1 VNTCVASL
9 ARVTRARL
17 AALAALVGTLA
28 AGAVFISESNGE
40 QQQLRLRLQPVA
52 SGFSALTHAAAPRNE
67 PGRLYVVEQDGRIH
81 VLVNGRRRATPFLD
95 IRSLV
100 TSGGE
105 QGLFSIAFHPNY
117 QRNRRFYVQYTG
129 KNGETRVIEYRSNGV
144 RALPGTR
151 RQIFFSPDP
160 YGNHN
165 AGQLAFGPDGR
176 LYFSMG
182 DGGSG
187 GDPENRAQNLS
198 SLFGK
203 LLAVNVDRR
212 GARPQ
217 IVGYGLRNPW
227 RFSFD
232 RATGDLYIGDVGQNA
247 WEEIDYTPR
256 RSSGLENYGWDVFE
270 GRAGHESKEPNSAGR
285 LVFPIVVLPN
295 PPNQS
300 VIGGFVY
307 RGRALASLRGRFF
320 YGDAYSSQIWSL
332 RVRGGRA
339 TSVRQEPFEVSGLSS
354 FGEDAAGE
362 LYAVSLEGRVFKLV
376 GA

>member
-1 VNTCVASL
+1 
-9 ARVTRARL
+9 VTRGRL
-17 AALAALVGTLA
+17 VVLAASVGALAA
-28 AGAVFISESNGE
+28 AGVVFVSDSNGE
-40 QQQLRLRLQPVA
+40 REQTGLRLRLVA
-52 SGFSALTHAAAPRNE
+52 SGLGDLTHAAAPRSE
-67 PGRLYVVEQDGRIH
+67 PGRLYVVEQAGRIR
-81 VLVNGRRRATPFLD
+81 LIVNGRLRAAPFLD
-95 IRSLV
+95 IRRLV

-117 QRNRRFYVQYTG
+117 KRNRRFYVQYTDRG
-129 KNGETRVIEYRSNGV
+129 GDTRVVEYRSNGL
-144 RALPGTR
+144 RALSGTR

-187 GDPENRAQNLS
+187 GDPENRAQNLG

-203 LLAVNVDRR
+203 LLRIDVDRR
-212 GARPQ
+212 GARLQ
-217 IVGYGLRNPW
+217 IAGYGLRNPW

-232 RATGDLYIGDVGQNA
+232 RATGDLYIGDVGQSA
-247 WEEIDYTPR
+247 WEEIDFTPR
-256 RSSGLENYGWDVFE
+256 RSPGLENYGWDVYE
-270 GRAGHESKEPNSAGR
+270 GRARFESKQPSASGR

-295 PPNQS
+295 PPNGS
-300 VIGGFVY
+300 VVGGFVY
-307 RGRALASLRGRFF
+307 RGRALPSVRGRYF
-320 YGDAYSSQIWSL
+320 YADVYSNQIWSL

-339 TSVRQEPFEVSGLSS
+339 TNVRQESLRVESPTS

-362 LYAVSLEGRVFKLV
+362 LYVVTLGGRVYKLV
-376 GA
+376 GG